1 MNNENKTGRHHLRI
15 LGTRG
20 IPASYGGF
28 ETSAQQIALYLV
40 TRGWKVTVYC
50 EAPKGTKRHEDQWCD
65 VHRVH
70 IPARFRGPL
79 GSVLFDLESTLH
91 AVTRDGLIL
100 TLGYNTGIFF
110 AIYRLLGR
118 RNLVNMDGLEWMR
131 SKWSRP
137 VQLWLRLNER
147 LACLLG
153 NHLIADH
160 PEIEV
165 HLRQYAPA
173 DKISMITYSATPVTS
188 ADPTLLA
195 RLGLEPDRFMLVV
208 ARPDPDNSPLEIVT
222 AYSRRPRGIPLVML
236 GAFDPA
242 HSADHARVIDAAGDE
257 VKFVG
262 AIYDQALLA
271 SLRFH
276 ALAYIHGHQRG
287 GVNPSLVESM
297 AAGTPVLALDNV
309 FNRWTAGDA
318 AEYFADVDEL
328 DGHLTTIAEDAGMR
342 TRMREAGLRRFNETF
357 TEALVLGAY
366 ERLFIDWVE
375 ECQTRHPAA
384 HTGKSSRPEAI
395 DGAWRRKNVDLDGSA
410 RALSTEPGREDT

>member
-1 MNNENKTGRHHLRI
+1 MTDATATDPRHLRI

-40 TRGWKVTVYC
+40 ERGWKVTVYC
-50 EAPKGTKRHEDQWCD
+50 ESPKGTKPCEDKWCG

-70 IPARFRGPL
+70 VPARFRGPL

-91 AVTRDGLIL
+91 AVVRDGLIL

-110 AIYRLLGR
+110 VIYRLFGR

-173 DKISMITYSATPVTS
+173 DKISMITYSAKPVTT

-195 RLGLEPDRFMLVV
+195 KLGLEAGRFMLVV

-222 AYSRRPRGIPLVML
+222 AYSRKARGVPLVML

-242 HSADHARVIDAAGDE
+242 HSADHARVIEAAGDE

-262 AIYDQALLA
+262 AIYDQPLLE

-318 AEYFADVDEL
+318 AEYFSDVDEL
-328 DGHLTTIAEDAGMR
+328 DAHLTTIAEDAAMR
-342 TRMREAGLRRFNETF
+342 TRMREAGLRRFDEAF
-357 TEALVLGAY
+357 TERIVLGAY
-366 ERLFIDWVE
+366 EKLFHEWVG
-375 ECQTRHPAA
+375 QTATHGATTDQNCRAGA
-384 HTGKSSRPEAI
+384 
-395 DGAWRRKNVDLDGSA
+395 DGAQAQHESRTGSA
-410 RALSTEPGREDT
+410 ALTGGMQPDEQ

>member
-1 MNNENKTGRHHLRI
+1 MTDSRDTGPRHLRI

-40 TRGWKVTVYC
+40 ARGWKVTVYC
-50 EAPKGTKRHEDQWCD
+50 EGPKGSKPHEDEWCD

-70 IPARFRGPL
+70 VPARFSGPL

-91 AVTRDGLIL
+91 AVVRDGLIL

-110 AIYRLLGR
+110 AIYRLFGR

-165 HLRQYAPA
+165 HLRRYAPA
-173 DKISMITYSATPVTS
+173 RKISMVTYSAKPVTT
-188 ADPTLLA
+188 ADPTLLY
-195 RLGLEPDRFMLVV
+195 RLGLEPGRFILVV

-242 HSADHARVIDAAGDE
+242 HSADHARVIEAAGDE

-262 AIYDQALLA
+262 AIYDPQLLA

-276 ALAYIHGHQRG
+276 ALAYLHGHQRG

-318 AEYFADVDEL
+318 AHYFSTVDEL
-328 DGHLTTIAEDAGMR
+328 DSHLTSIASDPGMR
-342 TRMREAGLRRFNETF
+342 DRMREAGKRRFGEAF
-357 TEALVLGAY
+357 TEEIVLGAY
-366 ERLFIDWVE
+366 EKLFLDWIGDA
-375 ECQTRHPAA
+375 PAA
-384 HTGKSSRPEAI
+384 LSAMHTGESSRP
-395 DGAWRRKNVDLDGSA
+395 DGIGARHRDDPDLDGPA
-410 RALSTEPGREDT
+410 RSLATEPGRRDG